1 MRNPFQRHCSDAQL
15 IAHADGE
22 LSTIA
27 AGFVN
32 RHLGICPECRKIRQQ
47 LGSEAQR
54 IAKAL
59 RQDMLVDAARADGA
73 RNRFIR
79 WRRLFENYLLTGIL
93 PERGSE
99 RIARPPIHKSSN
111 RL

>member
-1 MRNPFQRHCSDAQL
+1 QKHCSDAQL

-32 RHLGICPECRKIRQQ
+32 RHLSICPECRKSRQQ
-47 LGSEAQR
+47 LDSEAQR

-59 RQDMLVDAARADGA
+59 RKDMLVDAARADGA
-73 RNRFIR
+73 RNRFVK
-79 WRRLFENYLLTGIL
+79 WRRLFENYLPPGTL
-93 PERGSE
+93 PKRGSE
-99 RIARPPIHKSSN
+99 SIARRPIHKSSN